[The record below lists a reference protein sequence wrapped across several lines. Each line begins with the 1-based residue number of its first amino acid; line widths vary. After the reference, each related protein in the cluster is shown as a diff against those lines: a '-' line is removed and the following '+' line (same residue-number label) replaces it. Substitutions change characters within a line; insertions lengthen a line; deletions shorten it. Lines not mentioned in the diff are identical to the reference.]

1 MTRIFI
7 VSPTTGELR
16 AAEEWKNEAGDKVAE
31 AQYIVIIP
39 DDGSSAFM
47 IPKNHLGSF
56 TWKEAMAAAEHFT
69 FNAAEGE
76 KPTLPSRK
84 QWIDIRMAREC
95 GLDQVLE
102 MIGASKL
109 LSDLN
114 DRWFWT
120 RELYLPAGASAKDYV
135 AWSASRSGAGGAWI
149 ANGGGFAVNNGLYVS
164 NLALPLLLYPFREA
178 NN

>member
-16 AAEEWKNEAGDKVAE
+16 TAEEWKNEAGDKVAE
-31 AQYIVIIP
+31 AQYIVIVP

-47 IPKNHLGSF
+47 IPKNHLGL
-56 TWKEAMAAAEHFT
+56 

-84 QWIDIRMAREC
+84 QWSDIRMAREC

-114 DRWFWT
+114 ERWFWT
-120 RELYLPAGASAKDYV
+120 REFYLPAGTSAEEHV
-135 AWSASRSGAGGAWI
+135 AWSASRYIANTAWI
-149 ANGGGFAVNNGLYVS
+149 ANGSGFAYNYSLYS
-164 NLALPLLLYPFREA
+164 SYLALPLLLYPFREA
-178 NN
+178 KN

>member
-16 AAEEWKNEAGDKVAE
+16 TAEEWKNEAGDKVAE
-31 AQYIVIIP
+31 AQYIVIVP

-69 FNAAEGE
+69 FSAAEGE

-109 LSDLN
+109 LSYLKE
-114 DRWFWT
+114 RWFWT
-120 RELYLPAGASAKDYV
+120 RELYLPAGTSAKDYA
-135 AWSASRSGAGGAWI
+135 AWSASRSIANLAWI
-149 ANGGGFAVNNGLYVS
+149 AHGNGFAHNYYLYS
-164 NLALPLLLYPFREA
+164 SLLALPLLLYPFREA
-178 NN
+178 KN